1 MENEKIEVKKQMREF
16 YPPHQERVFREGEKY
31 DARNFPG
38 RTQSRIL
45 TMSASEKRGR
55 KPSPI
60 ERGSFAEQFTP
71 GRRSGKHTWTCKM
84 CRYWKPCYCS
94 LIVATRAGCSPACK
108 YGKRAIRSEKVA
120 EEQRERGKIKISVS
134 VG

>member
-1 MENEKIEVKKQMREF
+1 
-16 YPPHQERVFREGEKY
+16 
-31 DARNFPG
+31 
-38 RTQSRIL
+38 
-45 TMSASEKRGR
+45 MSADAKRGR

-71 GRRSGKHTWTCKM
+71 GRRKGKHTWTCKM

-120 EEQRERGKIKISVS
+120 QLIAAKPVKRGHPEWERGKIKISVS